1 MLGTPER
8 VQRMV
13 VETPDGLFFF
23 FFFKLVN
30 SLDDFCIFAP
40 PDPGPGSVIGETE
53 VRRIGHVSEK
63 EYD

>member
-1 MLGTPER
+1 MPTVSAGQLLKECKER
-8 VQRMV
+8 SLR
-13 VETPDGLFFF
+13 PFF

-40 PDPGPGSVIGETE
+40 PDPGPASVIGATE
-53 VRRIGHVSEK
+53 VRRIGHISEK

>member
-1 MLGTPER
+1 
-8 VQRMV
+8 MV